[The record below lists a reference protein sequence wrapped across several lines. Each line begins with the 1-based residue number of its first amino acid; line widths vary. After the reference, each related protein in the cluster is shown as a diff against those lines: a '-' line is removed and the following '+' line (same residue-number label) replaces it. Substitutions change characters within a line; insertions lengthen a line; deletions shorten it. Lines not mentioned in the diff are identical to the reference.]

1 MAMKIVVSVHE
12 NGLKRGRG
20 GQKRQLGHK
29 KRQKRGRGSQKRP
42 QNVREGPGGLSNP
55 GNVYNFAAKL
65 LRMNHLGEIISLG
78 VAVSWTITAWF
89 AAKASLRVGAMVTN
103 VLRLVLAT
111 LFLGVL
117 LWVTIGY
124 PYPVYA
130 DKDTWLWLGLSA
142 LVGYVFGDYCLFN
155 CYLYIGPR
163 FGQLLMTLAP
173 PMAAIAGWMLL
184 GETLGWKSILA
195 MAVTLAG
202 IGISIMSRDGEHHFK
217 LDLPLKGVLLG
228 IGAGIGQGV
237 GLVLSKIGM
246 QFYAEA
252 IPSNAPSAMEAMLP
266 FASTMMRAIIGGAG
280 FLAILLLHK
289 DFGRLR
295 SAVKDPV
302 AMKYASVITLFGP
315 VLGVSLSLMAVRY
328 ANAGVASTLMAL
340 TPVFIIVPE
349 VLIEGKRIRFK
360 EIAGLAVSIAGVA
373 LFFLL

>member
-1 MAMKIVVSVHE
+1 M
-12 NGLKRGRG
+12 
-20 GQKRQLGHK
+20 
-29 KRQKRGRGSQKRP
+29 
-42 QNVREGPGGLSNP
+42 
-55 GNVYNFAAKL
+55 
-65 LRMNHLGEIISLG
+65 MNHLGEIISLG

-89 AAKASLRVGAMVTN
+89 AAKASQRVGAMVTN

-111 LFLGVL
+111 LSLGVL
-117 LWVTIGY
+117 LWVTIGH

-130 DKDTWLWLGLSA
+130 DGNTWLWLGLSA

-173 PMAAIAGWMLL
+173 PMAAIAGWIML
-184 GETLGWKSILA
+184 GETLSWTSILA

-202 IGISIMSRDGEHHFK
+202 IGISIMSRDSGHHFK

-246 QFYAEA
+246 QYYAEA
-252 IPSNAPSAMEAMLP
+252 IPANAPSAMEAMLP

-280 FLAILLLHK
+280 FLAILLLQK
-289 DFGRLR
+289 DFGKLR

-328 ANAGVASTLMAL
+328 ANAGIASTLMAL
-340 TPVFIIVPE
+340 TPVFIIFPE